1 MGDRV
6 GATISGDRQRR
17 STTGR
22 GQRNR
27 QQRPTPTLT
36 VILMR
41 LEASMTSYCSELS
54 TPTAPNA
61 RRAARV
67 LDIDNLGDAVDP
79 ILEAEWARMVDPL
92 TLFAGAEGWYGGLEH
107 LAQQQQQQQKASSS
121 SASTNKEAG
130 SRRQRSRIKRGTMI
144 ATDGSSQR
152 MDSGIT
158 SAAESSQ
165 FSAPNGPDM
174 PAPSSHDDDV
184 IPPSLSPEAER
195 IRSIYGKVM
204 KDLGILKEIL
214 CDPIMA
220 SSESEDGPPSSVPEG
235 LIPPARPNADTTDDH
250 QSFQMIQNDK
260 SRQQQQRQAAESLS
274 KTLAT
279 LVELC
284 EIRRAI
290 IAIHCDIVAI
300 GSICTTSDEI
310 TFNAPASS
318 GRMALVSAL
327 KSSLLDLA
335 HRCDEVRKTLPKD
348 ASTPSS
354 ATAPMVESMRHE
366 IDATKSALRMMA
378 HLENL
383 R

>member
-6 GATISGDRQRR
+6 GATMSGDRQRR
-17 STTGR
+17 SAAGR
-22 GQRNR
+22 RQQNR

-79 ILEAEWARMVDPL
+79 ILEVEWARMVDPL
-92 TLFAGAEGWYGGLEH
+92 TLLAGAEGWYGGLEH
-107 LAQQQQQQQKASSS
+107 LAQQQQQQKASSS
-121 SASTNKEAG
+121 SASTNEQAG
-130 SRRQRSRIKRGTMI
+130 SRRQRSRIKRGTMV
-144 ATDGSSQR
+144 ATDGSPQR
-152 MDSGIT
+152 MNSGRT
-158 SAAESSQ
+158 SAVEPSQ
-165 FSAPNGPDM
+165 FSAPAPNGADM
-174 PAPSSHDDDV
+174 TAPSSHNDVV

-220 SSESEDGPPSSVPEG
+220 SSKSEDEHSSSVPEG
-235 LIPPARPNADTTDDH
+235 LIPPVRPNADTTDDH

-260 SRQQQQRQAAESLS
+260 SRQQQQAAESLS

-284 EIRRAI
+284 EIRRAMI
-290 IAIHCDIVAI
+290 TIHCDIVAL
-300 GSICTTSDEI
+300 GSICTTTDEI

-318 GRMALVSAL
+318 GRMAVVSAL
-327 KSSLLDLA
+327 NSSLLDLA

-348 ASTPSS
+348 ASMSSS

-366 IDATKSALRMMA
+366 IAATKSALRMMA